1 MLQGADAARTLRLAR
16 AGTEL
21 PAGAI
26 GEVQLQR
33 ELRALSGF
41 AQRLVEAQREP
52 CLPPHVLTLAL
63 AVEGEGWWLQLALA
77 DLRPSGLLRWRY
89 GASRATDYLEAW
101 LLHLALCADP
111 PARAAPHTR
120 WLSADGEFGLTPC
133 ADATTQLQAL
143 LGLYR
148 RGLCAPLHF
157 FPRAAWQFVQQ
168 GRNAA
173 LAAWASTLQPAFGE
187 GEDPAYR
194 LALRGVDEPLG
205 EDFEALAHAVFGPL
219 REHLQD
225 VRLRA

>member
-1 MLQGADAARTLRLAR
+1 M
-16 AGTEL
+16 

-26 GEVQLQR
+26 GEMQLQR
-33 ELRALSGF
+33 ELRSLSRF
-41 AQRLVEAQREP
+41 AQRLGEAQREP
-52 CLPPHVLTLAL
+52 CLPPHGVMLDL
-63 AVEGEGWWLQLALA
+63 AVEGEGWSLQLALA
-77 DLRPSGLLRWRY
+77 DLRTSGLLRWRY
-89 GASRATDYLEAW
+89 GDSRAGDYLEAW

-120 WLSADGEFGLTPC
+120 WLSADGEFGLSPC
-133 ADATTQLQAL
+133 TDASAQLQAL

-157 FPRAAWQFVQQ
+157 YPRAAWQFVQQ

-173 LAAWASTLQPAFGE
+173 RAAWTSTLEPAFGE

-194 LALRGVDEPLG
+194 LALRGVEEPLD
-205 EDFEALAHAVFGPL
+205 EDFEALAQAVFGPL

-225 VRLRA
+225 ARIKP